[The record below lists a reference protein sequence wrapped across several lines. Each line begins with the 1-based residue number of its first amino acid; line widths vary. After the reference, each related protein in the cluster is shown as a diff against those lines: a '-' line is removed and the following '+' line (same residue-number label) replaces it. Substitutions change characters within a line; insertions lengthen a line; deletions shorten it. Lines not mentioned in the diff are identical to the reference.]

1 MHRQGA
7 CRDQQTGYS
16 EGEKQVQ
23 TNQVKV
29 GRVRRAV
36 NELVLAEMFLV
47 QATVES
53 ANVIGERI
61 DELKRQLN
69 GEQEGSLGELLQR
82 TADEAVEPYSTR
94 FRHLRIMLD
103 DDRS

>member
-1 MHRQGA
+1 MQ
-7 CRDQQTGYS
+7 S
-16 EGEKQVQ
+16 NELKSGEIRES
-23 TNQVKV
+23 
-29 GRVRRAV
+29 RVRKAV

-82 TADEAVEPYSTR
+82 TADEAVEPYSMR
-94 FRHLRIMLD
+94 FRHLRNMLD
-103 DDRS
+103 DDRA